1 MKIVV
6 SADHVRAGE
15 IGSCLD
21 CPIGHALRD
30 ALPGVEFEVG
40 TIAIHIRRGVDW
52 IAHPLP
58 WFVTRFIQ
66 AFDAGVDVAPI
77 EFDLP
82 IDPDLDP
89 DPTNTPAALA
99 A

>member
-1 MKIVV
+1 MTIVV

-15 IGSCLD
+15 IGSCFD
-21 CPIGHALRD
+21 CPIGLAIRERIPRVRCAL
-30 ALPGVEFEVG
+30 VERSQVRLVVG
-40 TIAIHIRRGVDW
+40 RRE
-52 IAHPLP
+52 IIIPLP
-58 WFVTRFIQ
+58 SVARAFIQ

-77 EFDLP
+77 EFELP
-82 IDPDLDP
+82 IDLDP

>member
-1 MKIVV
+1 MMIVV

-40 TIAIHIRRGVDW
+40 TIAIHIRDGDNW
-52 IAHPLP
+52 IAYPLP
-58 WFVTRFIQ
+58 WYVTRFIQ

-77 EFDLP
+77 EFELAIDLE
-82 IDPDLDP
+82 P